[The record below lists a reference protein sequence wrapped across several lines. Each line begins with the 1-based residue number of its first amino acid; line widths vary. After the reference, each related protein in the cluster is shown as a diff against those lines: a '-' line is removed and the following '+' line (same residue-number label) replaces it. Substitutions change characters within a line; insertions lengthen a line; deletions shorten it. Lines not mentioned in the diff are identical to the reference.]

1 MDQHTKDQ
9 INSSLK
15 LGVTMLKLMSEM
27 PEMMKETAKIAMMYK
42 KAFLKEGFTEE
53 ESVILVSGVLS
64 K

>member
-15 LGVTMLKLMSEM
+15 LGVNMLKLMSEM
-27 PEMMKETAKIAMMYK
+27 SEMMKETAKIAMIYK
-42 KAFLKEGFTEE
+42 EAFVKEGFTEE
-53 ESVILVSGVLS
+53 QSVILVSGVLS